1 MIAVPAAV
9 PPAIEGVA
17 LEQYAGVSAAIIEGF
32 PLPVVLESEGLDAGA
47 WPRVSLRWSQ
57 RLAKDGAGGPLAAA
71 YRDTLAFARGWLGRR
86 VAPLDDDLAAWLSF
100 LNAWSAHPAPF
111 DLLDE
116 LDLLPSDV
124 SRIQGAWAQRIEK
137 DEELR
142 KQALQIAKKRPSAV
156 PKVTVT
162 KAELRPF
169 PWTKKQAATVDEP
182 VLVKPKLSSS
192 FIGDAFGLERYAA
205 LHAEIGLAKKGG
217 AAAVLAKQA
226 LDEAGFAALEARWKG
241 RFAADP
247 TLAQDF
253 RRLVRYY
260 EAKLKAG
267 AQKGERAP
275 AMAAPVIVAGE
286 TVTPPRAVLVGTA
299 LALDLPQK
307 AALPFVEG
315 AAPTPGI
322 AAPLPEEA
330 AREARPAAS
339 FGGTALAVDVPRG
352 PATPFEAAASEGK
365 EQQGVPAKLAGTAL
379 AVDAPRGPALP
390 FVEGAAPTPG
400 IAAPLPGQGEAESR
414 PPAKL
419 GGTALAVDVPQTAV
433 LPFVEEA
440 ARQRKKFGKMSL
452 DLSAARDSVE
462 AKKAEAASGPPPS
475 AAAPALTLEQHASM
489 TVEIAMAPDKAMEV
503 LARYGLTAEGKR
515 AVDGYWREKVAGDA
529 GVREAWERAYRAYW
543 EWVVAS
549 RRRSE

>member
-299 LALDLPQK
+299 LA
-307 AALPFVEG
+307 
-315 AAPTPGI
+315 
-322 AAPLPEEA
+322 
-330 AREARPAAS
+330 
-339 FGGTALAVDVPRG
+339 
-352 PATPFEAAASEGK
+352 
-365 EQQGVPAKLAGTAL
+365 
-379 AVDAPRGPALP
+379 VDAPRGPALP